1 MLMLLSVLLKLAG
14 VIFLCIA
21 ALGVIRLPDPFQR
34 MHAATK
40 AGTLGAGLVLL
51 GSILSHGEMDA
62 VVLGLLTLLFL
73 LLTVPVAGHLLGR
86 AAYVSGARLALA
98 GGDALEGVLRRAPHP
113 LDERTGW
120 GRPGNTAAPAAAS
133 GTRKAAERRESAAA
147 SSHPVMKPLASV
159 RFAVIGGA
167 VHPVAARAGLISRQN
182 KAGLTAY
189 ALIDTQAIE
198 VACDPARMRRE
209 IRDRASEAIRDLK
222 GVMQTEGRDMMLV
235 YDEGDPEQLLQCT
248 DAPGRTLL
256 VLPCAGWFHHR
267 AEGRRALTS
276 WDPDGLLRLPSR
288 HRGPVLFASGA
299 AQTETEGTLVVRDCG
314 EPHLPAL
321 AAWALASRL
330 WKVTRLVHVTDA
342 RAPQDRLAEVEHA
355 AWRAGCRYQHRT
367 CGQDGCAIPAGIEDV
382 RAVVLGRTPRPLR
395 TTWYGV
401 HWRDRILPGMTGDV
415 LIMEPDHDSRQ
426 LP

>member
-62 VVLGLLTLLFL
+62 LVLGLLTLLFL

-86 AAYVSGARLALA
+86 AAYVSGARMSLA

-113 LDERTGW
+113 LDERMKW
-120 GRPGNTAAPAAAS
+120 NAPAGKTDDAAAS
-133 GTRKAAERRESAAA
+133 GLHKPAGQGKPDTSAN
-147 SSHPVMKPLASV
+147 HPALKPLTSV

-167 VHPVAARAGLISRQN
+167 VHPVAAKAGLISQQR
-182 KAGLTAY
+182 KASLTAY

-209 IRDRASEAIRDLK
+209 IRDRASEAVRELK
-222 GVMQTEGRDMMLV
+222 GAMQTAGQDMMLV

-248 DAPGRTLL
+248 DTPGQTLL
-256 VLPCAGWFHHR
+256 VLPCSGWFHHR
-267 AEGRRALTS
+267 TEGRRAMTT
-276 WDPDGLLRLPSR
+276 WDPDGLLRLPFR
-288 HRGPVLFASGA
+288 HRGPVLFASG
-299 AQTETEGTLVVRDCG
+299 TEQMETTAGTLVVRDCG

-321 AAWALASRL
+321 ISWALDSRL
-330 WKVTRLVHVTDA
+330 WKVTQLVHVTDA
-342 RAPQDRLAEVEHA
+342 KVPQDRLAGIEHA
-355 AWRAGCRYQHRT
+355 AWRAGCSYGHRV
-367 CGQDGCAIPAGIEDV
+367 AGTKGYALPSGIGDV

-401 HWRDRILPGMTGDV
+401 HWRERIMPGMNGDV
-415 LIMEPDHDSRQ
+415 LIMEQDHDGR
-426 LP
+426 

>member
-86 AAYVSGARLALA
+86 AAYVSGARMSLA

-113 LDERTGW
+113 LDERMSWDTSGS
-120 GRPGNTAAPAAAS
+120 RTNDAAAS
-133 GTRKAAERRESAAA
+133 GLRKRPQEQAAG
-147 SSHPVMKPLASV
+147 SSHLALQPLTAI
-159 RFAVIGGA
+159 RFAIIGGA
-167 VHPVAARAGLISRQN
+167 VPPVAARAGLISQQS
-182 KAGLTAY
+182 KASLTAY

-198 VACDPARMRRE
+198 VASDPARMRRE
-209 IRDRASEAIRDLK
+209 IRDRASEAIRELK
-222 GVMQTEGRDMMLV
+222 DVMQTAGRDMRLV

-248 DAPGRTLL
+248 DTPGRTLL
-256 VLPCAGWFHHR
+256 VLPCSGWFHHR
-267 AEGRRALTS
+267 AEGQRALTT
-276 WDPDGLLRLPSR
+276 WDPDGLLRLPSS
-288 HRGPVLFASGA
+288 HRGPVLFASGTE
-299 AQTETEGTLVVRDCG
+299 QMETEGALVVRDCG

-321 AAWALASRL
+321 TSWALSSRL
-330 WKVTRLVHVTDA
+330 WKVTRLVHVTHA
-342 RAPQDRLAEVEHA
+342 NSTQERQAELEHA
-355 AWRAGCRYQHRT
+355 AWRAGCSYEHRVSGT
-367 CGQDGCAIPAGIEDV
+367 EGCAIPSGIEDV
-382 RAVVLGRTPRPLR
+382 RAVILGRTPRPLR

-401 HWRDRILPGMTGDV
+401 HWRERIMPGMTGDV
-415 LIMEPDHDSRQ
+415 LIMEPDHDGR
-426 LP
+426 